1 MVIML
6 ILRDKVFYFR
16 CVDQRLLKFLASI
29 KQTEA
34 VFLLFVFNEVVKDF
48 DGEIIVEEI
57 SLAIEW
63 ILKTLQGLHTGAR
76 SDPQLVGLTLVYQTL
91 RVGIIVVRD
100 FQIFN
105 MFFKVVDIGR
115 F

>member
-16 CVDQRLLKFLASI
+16 RVNQRFLKFLASI

-63 ILKTLQGLHTGAR
+63 ILKTL
-76 SDPQLVGLTLVYQTL
+76 
-91 RVGIIVVRD
+91 
-100 FQIFN
+100 
-105 MFFKVVDIGR
+105 
-115 F
+115 

>member
-6 ILRDKVFYFR
+6 ILRDKVFNFR
-16 CVDQRLLKFLASI
+16 SVDQRLLKFLASI

-63 ILKTLQGLHTGAR
+63 ILKTL
-76 SDPQLVGLTLVYQTL
+76 
-91 RVGIIVVRD
+91 
-100 FQIFN
+100 
-105 MFFKVVDIGR
+105 
-115 F
+115 